1 MTSRLPF
8 RFRGLTISLTHV
20 RTPEK
25 NHARRQDAQA
35 PLGGGSAALQEFL
48 DRYAAT
54 VMLVSGPGAGAG
66 FAIDRER
73 VIVGRGPGV
82 DKAFDDP
89 RHVPPAR
96 GDRVLLAPGFRIRDL
111 GSTNGTRL
119 NGAAV
124 QSAEL
129 RHGDRF
135 EIGGRSFV
143 LAIEEREHEPDTYEL
158 KA

>member
-1 MTSRLPF
+1 MRDGKTR
-8 RFRGLTISLTHV
+8 
-20 RTPEK
+20 K
-25 NHARRQDAQA
+25 RR
-35 PLGGGSAALQEFL
+35 SAAGTPHMQEFL
-48 DRYAAT
+48 DRYVAR
-54 VMLVSGPGAGAG
+54 VMLVSGKGAGAG

-89 RHVPPAR
+89 AMSRQHAAIEFC
-96 GDRVLLAPGFRIRDL
+96 GTGFRLRDL
-111 GSTNGTRL
+111 GSTNGTLL

-135 EIGGRSFV
+135 EIGGRRFM
-143 LAIEEREHEPDTYEL
+143 LAIEEREREPDTYEL
-158 KA
+158 KS

>member
-1 MTSRLPF
+1 MRDGKTRKH
-8 RFRGLTISLTHV
+8 R
-20 RTPEK
+20 
-25 NHARRQDAQA
+25 
-35 PLGGGSAALQEFL
+35 SAAGAPRLQEFL
-48 DRYAAT
+48 DRYDAR

-82 DKAFDDP
+82 DRAFDDP
-89 RHVPPAR
+89 AMSRQHAAIEFS
-96 GDRVLLAPGFRIRDL
+96 GTGFRLRDL

-124 QSAEL
+124 QSAEF

-135 EIGGRSFV
+135 EIGGRHFV
-143 LAIEEREHEPDTYEL
+143 LAIEEREPEPDAYEL
-158 KA
+158 KS

>member
-1 MTSRLPF
+1 M
-8 RFRGLTISLTHV
+8 
-20 RTPEK
+20 
-25 NHARRQDAQA
+25 
-35 PLGGGSAALQEFL
+35 QEFL
-48 DRYAAT
+48 DRYVAR
-54 VMLVSGPGAGAG
+54 VMLVSGQGAGAG

-89 RHVPPAR
+89 AMSRQHAAIEFC
-96 GDRVLLAPGFRIRDL
+96 GTGFRLRDL
-111 GSTNGTRL
+111 GSTNGTLL

-135 EIGGRSFV
+135 EIGGRRFM
-143 LAIEEREHEPDTYEL
+143 LAIEEREREPDTYEL
-158 KA
+158 KS

>member
-1 MTSRLPF
+1 MRDGKTRKHRSA
-8 RFRGLTISLTHV
+8 T
-20 RTPEK
+20 E
-25 NHARRQDAQA
+25 A
-35 PLGGGSAALQEFL
+35 PRLQEFL
-48 DRYAAT
+48 DRYEARVVLET
-54 VMLVSGPGAGAG
+54 GPGAGAG

-82 DKAFDDP
+82 DRAFDDP
-89 RHVPPAR
+89 AMSRQHAVIEFS
-96 GDRVLLAPGFRIRDL
+96 GKGFRLRDL
-111 GSTNGTRL
+111 GSTNGTLL

-135 EIGGRSFV
+135 EIGGRRF
-143 LAIEEREHEPDTYEL
+143 LIAIEEREHEPDAYEL